1 MSQVIKDR
9 LTVEMQA
16 AMRNKGKERLEM
28 IRLMLAAFKQIEVD
42 ERIVVDDDRALVIFD
57 KMLKERRDSIA
68 QFKSANRDDLVAK
81 EVFQE
86 SVILEFLPPALSSD
100 EIQQIITTL
109 VVETG
114 ASGMQDMAKIVA
126 LVKPKVQGRAN
137 MSIVSQLIKAQLTA

>member
-9 LTVEMQA
+9 LTAEMQA
-16 AMRNKGKERLEM
+16 AMRNKSKERLEM

-114 ASGMQDMAKIVA
+114 AGGMQDMAKIVA

>member
-9 LTVEMQA
+9 LTAEMQA
-16 AMRNKGKERLEM
+16 AMRNKSKERLEM

>member
-86 SVILEFLPPALSSD
+86 SVILEFLPPALSSY

-114 ASGMQDMAKIVA
+114 AGGMQDMAKIVA

>member
-114 ASGMQDMAKIVA
+114 AGGMQDMAKIVA

>member
-100 EIQQIITTL
+100 EIQQIIATL

>member
-9 LTVEMQA
+9 LTAEMQA
-16 AMRNKGKERLEM
+16 AMRNKSKERLEM

-100 EIQQIITTL
+100 EIQQIIATL